1 MDNIEKSYKEI
12 VVKIIDDI
20 KNTQKSIFAGANKN
34 LLDLY
39 YRIGEYIDNNAV
51 YGNKFIDNL
60 SMDIKLNFPN
70 SKGFSARN
78 LHNMHKYYK
87 ICKLDSI
94 LQTASAKLP
103 WSHNMLI
110 FDKIEDNNIRLWYIN
125 ETAKAG
131 WSYDTLAMQIKT
143 DVYSRQVINEK
154 VNNYELVLP
163 ENTGKIANELMKDP
177 YILNLTSLDAD
188 FIERELE
195 NKMVEQIKTVLIE
208 LGTGFSFVGSEYKVT
223 LSDKDYYIDLLFYHT
238 ILHCYVAVE
247 LKNTEFKPEYI
258 GKMNFYL
265 TALDEKVK
273 SDKDES
279 SIGLILCRDK
289 DRLTVEYALKDVNKP
304 IGVSSYEIQKYLP
317 KELSINLPSEE
328 DINIHLDFN
337 HFESD

>member
-1 MDNIEKSYKEI
+1 
-12 VVKIIDDI
+12 
-20 KNTQKSIFAGANKN
+20 
-34 LLDLY
+34 
-39 YRIGEYIDNNAV
+39 
-51 YGNKFIDNL
+51 
-60 SMDIKLNFPN
+60 
-70 SKGFSARN
+70 
-78 LHNMHKYYK
+78 
-87 ICKLDSI
+87 
-94 LQTASAKLP
+94 
-103 WSHNMLI
+103 MLI
-110 FDKIEDNNIRLWYIN
+110 FDKIQNDEIRLWYIN
-125 ETAKAG
+125 ETAQAG

-143 DVYSRQVINEK
+143 DVYSRQVK
-154 VNNYELVLP
+154 SDKANNYELTLP

-188 FIERELE
+188 FIERELQ
-195 NKMVEQIKTVLIE
+195 NKMVEQIKTILIE

-238 ILHCYVAVE
+238 ILHCYVEVE

-265 TALDEKVK
+265 TALDETVK
-273 SDKDES
+273 SKIDES

-317 KELSINLPSEE
+317 KELSDNLPSEE

-337 HFESD
+337 YYEKK

>member
-20 KNTQKSIFAGANKN
+20 KHTQKSIFAGANKN

-39 YRIGEYIDNNAV
+39 YRIGEHIDKNAV

-60 SMDIKLNFPN
+60 SMDLKINFPK

-78 LHNMHKYYK
+78 LHNMHKYYE
-87 ICKLDSI
+87 ICINNPI

-103 WSHNMLI
+103 WSHNILI
-110 FDKIEDNNIRLWYIN
+110 FDKIKDDDIRLWYIN

-143 DVYSRQVINEK
+143 DVYSRQVKSEK
-154 VNNYELVLP
+154 VNNYEFTLP
-163 ENTGKIANELMKDP
+163 ENTGKIANELIKDP

-265 TALDEKVK
+265 TALDETVK
-273 SDKDES
+273 SKKDES

-317 KELSINLPSEE
+317 KELSDNLPSEE

-337 HFESD
+337 YYEKK

>member
-1 MDNIEKSYKEI
+1 MDNLQKSYKDL
-12 VVKIIDDI
+12 VAKIITDI
-20 KNTQKSIFAGANKN
+20 KNTQKTIFAGANKD
-34 LLDLY
+34 LLSLY
-39 YRIGEYIDNNAV
+39 FRIGKHIDKNAV

-60 SMDIKLNFPN
+60 SMDLKLNFPN
-70 SKGFSARN
+70 SKGFSVRN
-78 LHNMHKYYK
+78 LKNMHKYYK
-87 ICKLDSI
+87 ICI
-94 LQTASAKLP
+94 NNPIVQTASAQLP

-110 FDKIEDNNIRLWYIN
+110 FEKIKSDDIRLWYIN

-131 WSYDTLAMQIKT
+131 WSYDTLALQIKT
-143 DVYSRQVINEK
+143 DVYSRQVLNEK
-154 VNNYELVLP
+154 SNNYDVALS

-177 YILNLTSLDAD
+177 YILNLASLDAD

-265 TALDEKVK
+265 TALDETVK
-273 SDKDES
+273 TDKDGN

-317 KELSINLPSEE
+317 KELCENLPTADDINLHI
-328 DINIHLDFN
+328 DMNK
-337 HFESD
+337 

>member
-1 MDNIEKSYKEI
+1 MENLEKSYKDL
-12 VVKIIDDI
+12 VAQIITDI
-20 KNTQKSIFAGANKN
+20 KNTQKTIFAGANKD
-34 LLDLY
+34 LLGLY
-39 YRIGEYIDNNAV
+39 YRIGEHIDKNAV

-60 SMDIKLNFPN
+60 SMDLKVNFPN
-70 SKGFSARN
+70 SKGFSSRN
-78 LHNMHKYYK
+78 LRDMHKYYQ
-87 ICKLDSI
+87 ICISDPI
-94 LQTASAKLP
+94 WQTASAKLP
-103 WSHNMLI
+103 WSHLTLI
-110 FDKIEDNNIRLWYIN
+110 FHKIDDKNTRLWYIN

-131 WSYDTLAMQIKT
+131 WSYDTLALQIKT
-143 DVYSRQVINEK
+143 DVYSRQVLNEK
-154 VNNYELVLP
+154 SNNYDVVLP

-177 YILNLTSLDAD
+177 YILNLASLDAD

-208 LGTGFSFVGSEYKVT
+208 LGTGFSFVGNEYKVT

-265 TALDEKVK
+265 TALDETVK
-273 SDKDES
+273 SDKDGS

-304 IGVSSYEIQKYLP
+304 IGVSSYEIKKYLP
-317 KELSINLPSEE
+317 KELEMKLPSEE
-328 DINIHLDFN
+328 TINLHIDMKK
-337 HFESD
+337 

>member
-12 VVKIIDDI
+12 VVKIIADI
-20 KNTQKSIFAGANKN
+20 KNTQKTIFAGANKN

-39 YRIGEYIDNNAV
+39 YRIGGYIDNNASW
-51 YGNKFIDNL
+51 GNKFIDNL
-60 SMDIKLNFPN
+60 AVDIKINFPN
-70 SKGFSARN
+70 NRGFSVRN
-78 LHNMHKYYK
+78 LKNMHKYYK
-87 ICKLDSI
+87 ICKDSQI
-94 LQTASAKLP
+94 VQTASAQIP

-110 FDKIEDNNIRLWYIN
+110 FDKIKDDNIRLWYIN

-143 DVYSRQVINEK
+143 DVYSRQVVNEK
-154 VNNYELVLP
+154 VNNYELTLP

-177 YILNLTSLDAD
+177 YILNLASLDAD

-195 NKMVEQIKTVLIE
+195 NKMVEQIKTILIE

-223 LSDKDYYIDLLFYHT
+223 LSDKDYFIDLLFYHT

-265 TALDEKVK
+265 TALDETVK
-273 SDKDES
+273 SEKDEN
-279 SIGLILCRDK
+279 SIGLILCREK

-317 KELSINLPSEE
+317 SEE
-328 DINIHLDFN
+328 DINLHIGMK
-337 HFESD
+337 

>member
-1 MDNIEKSYKEI
+1 MIEKSYKEI
-12 VVKIIDDI
+12 VVRIIDDI
-20 KNTQKSIFAGANKN
+20 KNTQKSIFAGANKD
-34 LLDLY
+34 LLGLY
-39 YRIGEYIDNNAV
+39 YRIGEHIDKNAV

-60 SMDIKLNFPN
+60 SMDLKINFPN
-70 SKGFSARN
+70 SKGFSSRN
-78 LHNMHKYYK
+78 LRDMHKYYK
-87 ICKLDSI
+87 ICKSDSI
-94 LQTASAKLP
+94 WQTASAKLP
-103 WSHNMLI
+103 WSHIVLI
-110 FDKIEDNNIRLWYIN
+110 FHRIEDKAQRLWYIN

-143 DVYSRQVINEK
+143 DVYSRQVVNEK
-154 VNNYELVLP
+154 VNNYELTLP

-188 FIERELE
+188 YVERELE

-223 LSDKDYYIDLLFYHT
+223 LFDKDYYIDLLFYHT
-238 ILHCYVAVE
+238 ILHCYIAVE

-265 TALDEKVK
+265 TALDEMVK
-273 SDKDES
+273 SEKDES

-289 DRLTVEYALKDVNKP
+289 NRLTVEYALKDVNKP

-317 KELSINLPSEE
+317 KELSDNLPSEE
-328 DINIHLDFN
+328 DINLHIGIKD
-337 HFESD
+337 

>member
-12 VVKIIDDI
+12 VVKIIADI
-20 KNTQKSIFAGANKN
+20 KNTQKTIFAGANKD

-39 YRIGEYIDNNAV
+39 YRIGGYIDDNASW
-51 YGNKFIDNL
+51 GNKFIDNL
-60 SMDIKLNFPN
+60 AVDIKINFPN
-70 SKGFSARN
+70 NRGFSVRN
-78 LHNMHKYYK
+78 LKNMHKYYK
-87 ICKLDSI
+87 ICKDSQI
-94 LQTASAKLP
+94 VQTASAQIP

-110 FDKIEDNNIRLWYIN
+110 FDKIKDDNIRLWYIN

-154 VNNYELVLP
+154 VNNYELTLP

-177 YILNLTSLDAD
+177 YILNLASLDAD

-223 LSDKDYYIDLLFYHT
+223 LSNKDYFIDLLFYHT

-265 TALDEKVK
+265 TALDETVK
-273 SDKDES
+273 SEKDEN
-279 SIGLILCRDK
+279 SIGLILCREK

-317 KELSINLPSEE
+317 SEE
-328 DINIHLDFN
+328 DINLHIGMK
-337 HFESD
+337 

>member
-1 MDNIEKSYKEI
+1 MDNIEKTYKEI

-20 KNTQKSIFAGANKN
+20 KNTQKTIFAGANKN

-39 YRIGEYIDNNAV
+39 YRIGEHIDKNAV

-70 SKGFSARN
+70 LKGFSSRN
-78 LHNMHKYYK
+78 LRDMHKYYK
-87 ICKLDSI
+87 ICISDPI
-94 LQTASAKLP
+94 WQTASAKLP
-103 WSHNMLI
+103 WSHIVLI
-110 FDKIEDNNIRLWYIN
+110 FHKIEDKMQRLWYID

-143 DVYSRQVINEK
+143 DVYSRQVLNEK
-154 VNNYELVLP
+154 SNNFEVTLP
-163 ENTGKIANELMKDP
+163 KNSGKIANELMKDP

-188 FIERELE
+188 FAERELE

-223 LSDKDYYIDLLFYHT
+223 LADNDYFIDLLFYHT

-265 TALDEKVK
+265 TALNEIVK
-273 SDKDES
+273 QIKTEIVLD
-279 SIGLILCRDK
+279 LYY
-289 DRLTVEYALKDVNKP
+289 VEIKID
-304 IGVSSYEIQKYLP
+304 
-317 KELSINLPSEE
+317 
-328 DINIHLDFN
+328 
-337 HFESD
+337 

>member
-12 VVKIIDDI
+12 VVKIIADI
-20 KNTQKSIFAGANKN
+20 KNTQKTIFAGANKN

-39 YRIGEYIDNNAV
+39 YRIGGYIDNNASW
-51 YGNKFIDNL
+51 GNKFIDNL
-60 SMDIKLNFPN
+60 AVDIKINFPN
-70 SKGFSARN
+70 NRGFSVRN
-78 LHNMHKYYK
+78 LKNMHKYYK
-87 ICKLDSI
+87 ICKDSQSV
-94 LQTASAKLP
+94 QTASAQIP

-110 FDKIEDNNIRLWYIN
+110 FDKIKDDNIRLWYIN

-143 DVYSRQVINEK
+143 DVYSRQVVNEK
-154 VNNYELVLP
+154 VNNYELTLP

-177 YILNLTSLDAD
+177 YILNLASLDAD

-195 NKMVEQIKTVLIE
+195 NKMVEQIKTILIE

-223 LSDKDYYIDLLFYHT
+223 LSDKDYFIDLFFYHT

-265 TALDEKVK
+265 TALDETVK
-273 SDKDES
+273 SEKDEN
-279 SIGLILCRDK
+279 SIGLILCREK

-317 KELSINLPSEE
+317 SEE
-328 DINIHLDFN
+328 DINLHIGMK
-337 HFESD
+337 